1 MRHPL
6 LEVMLDAAA
15 GRPPPPDGLVELLPP
30 PPGPVDAV
38 VSFTAHA
45 YVAAAVEPERMRAH
59 LRADDPG
66 AATRPAFVSWLAAEL
81 GREAGQIDMLV
92 VATRLDGPPPLALEP
107 RADLAAHRRVAR
119 ANRYREDLQV
129 LTDPD
134 GGGLL
139 VLGRGLAGR
148 WEVAFEVAPGR
159 RGRGLGRA
167 LATAARHLVPPGE
180 PLFAQVTPGNVASVR
195 ALFAAGYTP
204 VGSEVLLSASAS
216 AAAGAGGPSAPHAP
230 RSNPVE

>member
-6 LEVMLDAAA
+6 LQVLLDAAA

-45 YVAAAVEPERMRAH
+45 YVAAAVDPEAMRAH
-59 LRADDPG
+59 LRRDDPG
-66 AATRPAFVSWLAAEL
+66 AATRPAFVSWLAADL
-81 GREAGQIDMLV
+81 GREAGQIDMLMA
-92 VATRLDGPPPLALEP
+92 ATPLDGPPALALEA
-107 RADLAAHRRVAR
+107 RTGLASHRRVAR
-119 ANRYREDLQV
+119 ADRYRRDLRV
-129 LTDPD
+129 LSDRD

-148 WEVAFEVAPGR
+148 WEVAFEVEPER
-159 RGRGLGRA
+159 RGQGLGRA
-167 LATAARHLVPPGE
+167 LASAARHLVPAGE

-195 ALFAAGYTP
+195 ALLAAGYTP
-204 VGSEVLLSASAS
+204 VGSEVLFSRP
-216 AAAGAGGPSAPHAP
+216 AGAGAAGTLSAPASAP
-230 RSNPVE
+230 DG

>member
-6 LEVMLDAAA
+6 LQVLLDAAA

-45 YVAAAVEPERMRAH
+45 YVAAAVDPAAMRAH
-59 LRADDPG
+59 LRQDDPG
-66 AATRPAFVSWLAAEL
+66 AATRPAFVSWLAGQL

-92 VATRLDGPPPLALEP
+92 AATPLDGPPPLALE
-107 RADLAAHRRVAR
+107 AFAVGLASHRRVAR
-119 ANRYREDLQV
+119 ANRYRRDLRV
-129 LTDPD
+129 LGDRD

-148 WEVAFEVAPGR
+148 WEVAFEVEPER

-167 LATAARHLVPPGE
+167 LAAAARHLVPAGE

-195 ALFAAGYTP
+195 TLLGAGYTP
-204 VGSEVLLSASAS
+204 VGSEVLFSRP
-216 AAAGAGGPSAPHAP
+216 AGAGAGVTPGAPVSAPDG
-230 RSNPVE
+230 

>member
-6 LEVMLDAAA
+6 LQVMLDAAA

-45 YVAAAVEPERMRAH
+45 YVAAAVDPEAMRAH
-59 LRADDPG
+59 LRHDDPG
-66 AATRPAFVSWLAAEL
+66 AATRPAFVSWLAGQL

-92 VATRLDGPPPLALEP
+92 AATPLDGPPPLALE
-107 RADLAAHRRVAR
+107 AFAGLASHRRVAR
-119 ANRYREDLQV
+119 ANRYRRDLRV
-129 LTDPD
+129 LGDRD

-148 WEVAFEVAPGR
+148 WEVAVEVEPER

-167 LATAARHLVPPGE
+167 LATAARHLVPAGE

-195 ALFAAGYTP
+195 ALLGAGYRP
-204 VGSEVLLSASAS
+204 VGSEVLFSRP
-216 AAAGAGGPSAPHAP
+216 AGAGPGVTPGAPVSAPDG
-230 RSNPVE
+230 

>member
-6 LEVMLDAAA
+6 LQVLLDAAA

-45 YVAAAVEPERMRAH
+45 YVAAAVDPEAIRAH
-59 LRADDPG
+59 LRQDDPG
-66 AATRPAFVSWLAAEL
+66 AATRPAFVSWLAGQL
-81 GREAGQIDMLV
+81 DREAGQIDMLV
-92 VATRLDGPPPLALEP
+92 AATPLDGPPPLALEA
-107 RADLAAHRRVAR
+107 RVSLASHRRVAR
-119 ANRYREDLQV
+119 ANRYRQDLRV
-129 LTDPD
+129 LGDRD

-148 WEVAFEVAPGR
+148 WEVAFEVEPER

-167 LATAARHLVPPGE
+167 LAAAARHLVPAGE

-195 ALFAAGYTP
+195 ALLAAGYAP
-204 VGSEVLLSASAS
+204 VGSEVLFSRP
-216 AAAGAGGPSAPHAP
+216 AGAGAGATLSPPASAPDG
-230 RSNPVE
+230 

>member
-6 LEVMLDAAA
+6 LQVLLDAAA

-45 YVAAAVEPERMRAH
+45 YVAAAVDPRTMRAQ
-59 LRADDPG
+59 LRRDDPG
-66 AATRPAFVSWLAAEL
+66 AATRPAFVSWLAGQI

-92 VATRLDGPPPLALEP
+92 AATPLDGPPPLALE
-107 RADLAAHRRVAR
+107 AHAGLASHRRVAR
-119 ANRYREDLQV
+119 ANRYRRDLRV
-129 LTDPD
+129 LGDRD

-148 WEVAFEVAPGR
+148 WEVAFEVEPEH

-167 LATAARHLVPPGE
+167 LATAARHLVPAGE

-195 ALFAAGYTP
+195 ALLGAGYTP
-204 VGSEVLLSASAS
+204 VGSEVLFSLP
-216 AAAGAGGPSAPHAP
+216 AGAGADVTPGAPVSAP
-230 RSNPVE
+230 NG

>member
-1 MRHPL
+1 MPHPL
-6 LEVMLDAAA
+6 LQVMLDAAA

-45 YVAAAVEPERMRAH
+45 YVAAAVDPAAMRAH
-59 LRADDPG
+59 LRRDDPG
-66 AATRPAFVSWLAAEL
+66 AATRPAFISWLAAQL
-81 GREAGQIDMLV
+81 GREAGQVDMLV
-92 VATRLDGPPPLALEP
+92 AATPLDGRPPLALEG
-107 RADLAAHRRVAR
+107 RDGLASHRRVAR
-119 ANRYREDLQV
+119 ANHYRRDLRV
-129 LTDPD
+129 LSDRD

-148 WEVAFEVAPGR
+148 WEVAFEVEPER

-167 LATAARHLVPPGE
+167 LARAARHLVPAGE

-204 VGSEVLLSASAS
+204 VGSEVLFSRP
-216 AAAGAGGPSAPHAP
+216 AGAGAGAALNAPASAPGG
-230 RSNPVE
+230 

>member
-6 LEVMLDAAA
+6 LEIMLDAAA

-45 YVAAAVEPERMRAH
+45 YVAADVDPGEMRAH
-59 LRADDPG
+59 LRPDDPG
-66 AATRPAFVSWLAAEL
+66 AATRPAFVSWLAAEV
-81 GREAGQIDMLV
+81 GGEAGQIDMLV
-92 VATRLDGPPPLALEP
+92 VATRLDGPPALALAS
-107 RADLAAHRRVAR
+107 RADLASHRRVAR
-119 ANRYREDLQV
+119 ANRYRQDLQV
-129 LTDPD
+129 LSVQD

-148 WEVAFEVAPGR
+148 WEVAFEVEPER

-167 LATAARHLVPPGE
+167 LATAARHLVPQDE

-204 VGSEVLLSASAS
+204 VGSEVLFSGS
-216 AAAGAGGPSAPHAP
+216 AGAGAASGTLSAPQSTADG
-230 RSNPVE
+230 

>member
-1 MRHPL
+1 MPHPL
-6 LEVMLDAAA
+6 LQVLLDAAA

-45 YVAAAVEPERMRAH
+45 YVAAAVDPEAMRAH
-59 LRADDPG
+59 LRRDDPG
-66 AATRPAFVSWLAAEL
+66 AATRPAFVSWLAAQL
-81 GREAGQIDMLV
+81 GREAGQIDMLLA
-92 VATRLDGPPPLALEP
+92 ATPLDGPPPLALEA
-107 RADLAAHRRVAR
+107 RAVDLASHRRVAR
-119 ANRYREDLQV
+119 ANRYRQDLRV
-129 LTDPD
+129 LSDRD

-148 WEVAFEVAPGR
+148 WEVAFEVEPER

-167 LATAARHLVPPGE
+167 LARAARHLVPAGE

-195 ALFAAGYTP
+195 ALFAAGYAP
-204 VGSEVLLSASAS
+204 VGSEVLFSRPVR
-216 AAAGAGGPSAPHAP
+216 AGAGATLSAPASAP
-230 RSNPVE
+230 DG